1 MSPLIEFKNKNNDKH
16 FIFILEIILF
26 FQLTTYRFKIGSPP
40 ILSCPSWPSMKVY
53 LEYE

>member
-1 MSPLIEFKNKNNDKH
+1 MSPLIEFKKNDKH

-26 FQLTTYRFKIGSPP
+26 FQLTPP